1 MISFRSARRIG
12 AEDPLRPVVDG
23 MVPLVDVRTVRAT
36 DRLDGVV
43 DTLSSG
49 AALVLDGERLVG
61 SIRASDLERWLG
73 RGGARSASVAGV
85 PPRPDR

>member
-1 MISFRSARRIG
+1 MLSFRSARRIG
-12 AEDPLRPVVDG
+12 ADDPLRPVVDG
-23 MVPLVDVRTVRAT
+23 MVPLGDVRTVQAS

-61 SIRASDLERWLG
+61 SVRATDLEHWLNRRSG
-73 RGGARSASVAGV
+73 RGVTAERV